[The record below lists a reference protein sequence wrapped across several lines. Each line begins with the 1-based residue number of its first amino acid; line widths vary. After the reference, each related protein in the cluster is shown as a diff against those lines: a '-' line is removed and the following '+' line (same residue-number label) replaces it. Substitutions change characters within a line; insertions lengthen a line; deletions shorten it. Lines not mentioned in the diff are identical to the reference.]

1 MELRQRDE
9 RKGALS
15 FKSGGA
21 VQMDQYLARAEIAA
35 AQAAAEAA
43 QTAAETAVS
52 RYPKI
57 VSNYWYVWDT
67 TVGDFVNTGVSAEG
81 YIGEDGISPT
91 ITIDDI
97 TGGHRLTITDAAH
110 PQGVSIDVLN
120 GTQGQTGPAG
130 PGVPAGGAA
139 GQVLKKKSSADYDAE
154 WTNTPPQ
161 MGSLA
166 TIEAS
171 PATQA
176 HAVGDYI
183 VYNGQLYK
191 VTAAISP
198 GETLTPGTN
207 TAATNASES
216 FLPKGRMID
225 ITNQCQIGTGTI
237 GYVRY
242 YQTDNII
249 VLAIQVFNINFTGV
263 NVWLRLPDSFPGNA
277 NVFTALATGFDGM
290 VCVFRTQ
297 SGNGKYLLIQSTQ
310 QGSYNLTG
318 TGICFA

>member
-21 VQMDQYLARAEIAA
+21 VQMDQCLARAEIAA

-139 GQVLKKKSSADYDAE
+139 GQVLKKKSSADYDVLQQLRRV
-154 WTNTPPQ
+154 PQ
-161 MGSLA
+161 RR
-166 TIEAS
+166 
-171 PATQA
+171 
-176 HAVGDYI
+176 H
-183 VYNGQLYK
+183 
-191 VTAAISP
+191 
-198 GETLTPGTN
+198 TLL
-207 TAATNASES
+207 E
-216 FLPKGRMID
+216 
-225 ITNQCQIGTGTI
+225 ITLST
-237 GYVRY
+237 
-242 YQTDNII
+242 TDNCIR
-249 VLAIQVFNINFTGV
+249 L
-263 NVWLRLPDSFPGNA
+263 LRQFHPA
-277 NVFTALATGFDGM
+277 
-290 VCVFRTQ
+290 RR
-297 SGNGKYLLIQSTQ
+297 
-310 QGSYNLTG
+310 
-318 TGICFA
+318 